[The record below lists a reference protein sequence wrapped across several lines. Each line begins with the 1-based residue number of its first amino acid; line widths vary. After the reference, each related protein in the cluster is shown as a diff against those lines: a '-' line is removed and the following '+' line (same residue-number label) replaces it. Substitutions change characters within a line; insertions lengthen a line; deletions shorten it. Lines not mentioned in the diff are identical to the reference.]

1 MRYYCS
7 LALAILAGIAVGAVG
22 IERLP
27 AQSAG
32 PKAYVIVDITQINDP
47 ETFKTLLPKASR
59 PVAEFGG
66 QFLTRTDKITALD
79 GVAPEQF
86 VIIGFDSL
94 QKAKD
99 GTTPRVRR
107 RLTTS
112 ARNRPSHAPLLS
124 WLKACDCQ
132 QARAAVVLVDHCV
145 RHPEAR
151 DHHQRA
157 RAEPR
162 RDQGAIPGELAEV
175 SRRFNS
181 PARSST

>member
-1 MRYYCS
+1 MRSYCS
-7 LALAILAGIAVGAVG
+7 LALAILAGIVLGSVGT
-22 IERLP
+22 ERLP

-79 GVAPEQF
+79 GVAPERF

-99 GTTPRVRR
+99 WND
-107 RLTTS
+107 S
-112 ARNRPSHAPLLS
+112 AGQKEVNDIRKKSTKS
-124 WLKACDCQ
+124 GSF
-132 QARAAVVLVDHCV
+132 VVV
-145 RHPEAR
+145 
-151 DHHQRA
+151 
-157 RAEPR
+157 AE
-162 RDQGAIPGELAEV
+162 GM
-175 SRRFNS
+175 
-181 PARSST
+181 